1 MPSLSALPERL
12 ATCVCRH
19 AACPFGGPARCGPL
33 SSEERFG
40 GSVCQSFWPERSCS
54 RDQRALRLRR
64 LHVGSALLTTSS
76 LAASDALR
84 RDCFSRA
91 HFPVCDYPPVSRTS
105 PCDLNRVASKTKA
118 SRRAGA
124 SGSREA
130 KHLGRHPGLMVAA
143 RTKPMTK

>member
-91 HFPVCDYPPVSRTS
+91 HFPVCDYPPVSREQVRAT
-105 PCDLNRVASKTKA
+105 LIALQARQ
-118 SRRAGA
+118 RRAA
-124 SGSREA
+124 
-130 KHLGRHPGLMVAA
+130 GRVPPGPGRRSISVDTRA
-143 RTKPMTK
+143 